1 MVDDNFT
8 SVLLNCLSFAV
19 GDGTSIFFWHDKWV
33 ENGCLKDLFPSLFVL
48 PSQPLGFISDYRA
61 CKEGSWQWRLCWY
74 QDLTSSKLDQL

>member
-33 ENGCLKDLFPSLFVL
+33 GNGCLKDLFPSLFVIS
-48 PSQPLGFISDYRA
+48 SQPLGFVCDYGA
-61 CKEGSWQWRLCWY
+61 WEGGNWQWRLCWHLN
-74 QDLTSSKLDQL
+74 LTSSELD